1 MMESIFKVAIR
12 GVQVLWVLLVTALIG
27 NVIALNINGAGS
39 AMAAI
44 NFTMFVAVVC
54 WLAALYGLATSFITG
69 IAIPLVMLALDGA
82 ALLFTFIASI
92 VLSAKL
98 RVVNCGTLDSR
109 DHPSDYIVWG
119 SGDDEKR
126 CREIQA
132 STVFM
137 WFLFASFCAGAFFTF
152 MDFRRGGGGS
162 IRSSR
167 PSMAQ
172 VGA

>member
-1 MMESIFKVAIR
+1 MMDSVIRVAIR
-12 GVQVLWVLLVTALIG
+12 GLQILWVVLVTALIG
-27 NVIALNINGAGS
+27 NVIALNINGSGS

-44 NFTMFVAVVC
+44 NFTMFVAVLC
-54 WLAALYGLATSFITG
+54 WLAALYGLATAFIPAL
-69 IAIPLVMLALDGA
+69 AIPLIVLAFDGA
-82 ALLFTFIASI
+82 ALLFTFIDSI

-98 RVVNCGTLDSR
+98 RAVNCGSLN
-109 DHPSDYIVWG
+109 PNNLPGNYIVWG
-119 SGDDEKR
+119 SANDEKR

-137 WFLFASFCAGAFFTF
+137 WFLFASFGAAAFFTF

-162 IRSSR
+162 VRSSR

-172 VGA
+172 VGV

>member
-1 MMESIFKVAIR
+1 MMESMLKVAIR
-12 GVQVLWVLLVTALIG
+12 GSQLLWVLLITALIG

-54 WLAALYGLATSFITG
+54 WLAALYGLATAFVSAL
-69 IAIPLVMLALDGA
+69 AIPIIIFALDGV
-82 ALLFTFIASI
+82 ALLFTFIDSI

-98 RVVNCGTLDSR
+98 RAVNCGSLNRNDL
-109 DHPSDYIVWG
+109 PGNYIVWG
-119 SGDDEKR
+119 SADDEKR

-137 WFLFASFCAGAFFTF
+137 WFLFASFGVGAALSF

-162 IRSSR
+162 VRSSR

>member
-1 MMESIFKVAIR
+1 MVESLFRVVIR
-12 GVQVLWVLLVTALIG
+12 GLQILWTLLVTALIG

-54 WLAALYGLATSFITG
+54 WLASLYGLVVAFISSLAIP
-69 IAIPLVMLALDGA
+69 IAILVLDGA
-82 ALLFTFIASI
+82 AVLFTFIASI

-98 RVVNCGTLDSR
+98 RVVNCGNLNASS
-109 DHPSDYIVWG
+109 HPSDYIVWG
-119 SGDDEKR
+119 SSDNEKR

-152 MDFRRGGGGS
+152 MDFRRGGGS
-162 IRSSR
+162 VRSSR
-167 PSMAQ
+167 PNMAQ
-172 VGA
+172 VGV